1 MKIPFLSQYLDRI
14 NTRRI
19 IKWEQC
25 QQELAAAR
33 NHLQELEHQQQ
44 WRKIIASHLSNDAT
58 EIDICYC
65 PPGNIPDDIKFPAT
79 LTSLSFNY
87 SSLTTLPQSICNL
100 TELTKLKI
108 FDSHLKTLPEEI
120 GNLNQLTS
128 LTVRNS
134 DLEYLPE
141 SIGNLINLTYLD
153 LQVNRLTGL
162 PPSTIDLQNLIE
174 IDLWNNPIEDLSI
187 VERLPNL
194 SPYCRQSIYFHTLYF
209 TAGIELT

>member
-1 MKIPFLSQYLDRI
+1 MRQRSHRKRSQCTGL
-14 NTRRI
+14 
-19 IKWEQC
+19 K
-25 QQELAAAR
+25 L
-33 NHLQELEHQQQ
+33 
-44 WRKIIASHLSNDAT
+44 
-58 EIDICYC
+58 
-65 PPGNIPDDIKFPAT
+65 NIFDDDIKFPAT

-108 FDSHLKTLPEEI
+108 FDSHLNTLPEEI

-153 LQVNRLTGL
+153 LQVNRLTVL

-194 SPYCRQSIYFHTLYF
+194 SPYSRQSIYFHTLYF
-209 TAGIELT
+209 TAGIEPT